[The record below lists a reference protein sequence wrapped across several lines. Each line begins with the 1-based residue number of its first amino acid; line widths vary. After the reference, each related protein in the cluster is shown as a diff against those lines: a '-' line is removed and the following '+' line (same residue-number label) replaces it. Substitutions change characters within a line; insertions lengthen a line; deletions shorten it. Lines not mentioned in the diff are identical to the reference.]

1 MTKWSTT
8 QAAQEFG
15 ISPAP
20 MTRRLREA
28 GHKGAGRQRWT
39 PKQCAEALF
48 AVGDIKQARYR
59 RELAEAELAEI
70 EVAKSRR
77 TSVDMA
83 EVVDL
88 ISRILQPFR
97 SRLLAAPAVLGQAAN
112 PSDPVH
118 GSKEVG
124 RWIDSVLPLLRQDI
138 VDAFAKGDLPDDE
151 EDSELNSEK

>member
-1 MTKWSTT
+1 M
-8 QAAQEFG
+8 E
-15 ISPAP
+15 
-20 MTRRLREA
+20 
-28 GHKGAGRQRWT
+28 GRQKWT
-39 PKQCAEALF
+39 VRECAEALF

-151 EDSELNSEK
+151 EGEPKE

>member
-15 ISPAP
+15 ISPDTL
-20 MTRRLREA
+20 TRRLREA
-28 GHKGAGRQRWT
+28 GHEVAGRQRWT
-39 PKQCAEALF
+39 ARQCAEAIYGT
-48 AVGDIKQARYR
+48 GDIKQARYR
-59 RELAEAELAEI
+59 REMAEAELAEI

-83 EVVDL
+83 EVTDL

-97 SRLLAAPAVLGQAAN
+97 ARLLAAPAVLGQAAN

-138 VDAFAKGDLPDDE
+138 VDAFAKGDLPDDD
-151 EDSELNSEK
+151 EDETKNE

>member
-15 ISPAP
+15 VSPDTL
-20 MTRRLREA
+20 TRRLREA
-28 GHKGAGRQRWT
+28 GHKVAGRQRWT
-39 PKQCAEALF
+39 VRQCAAALY
-48 AVGDIKQARYR
+48 AAGDIKEARCR
-59 RELAEAELAEI
+59 RETAEAELAEI
-70 EVAKSRR
+70 EVAKARR
-77 TSVDMA
+77 TTVDMA

-118 GSKEVG
+118 GSTEVG
-124 RWIDSVLPLLRQDI
+124 RWVDSVLPLLRQDI
-138 VDAFAKGDLPDDE
+138 VDAFAKGDLQDDE
-151 EDSELNSEK
+151 DEPELNTKI